1 MHSLSDLPP
10 LLSGNTFCVVGAC
23 KTNPLSKVWSGLWK
37 GDQIKEERMTCLE
50 LAEEAILVR
59 DNVPRPL
66 SWVESSCLW
75 HNYFYKA
82 REGTGQQGRR
92 SMSGSGKKKSTA
104 GSPVGTNWNRTQLE
118 VTLHAFQMP
127 PWNRFLVYLCK
138 GGTWNNSEI
147 TTTPWPRN
155 CDSPEPQCPC
165 WEEPHWSSPRRALT
179 TASEDPW
186 DPCIVGKG
194 CAYKYFPER
203 WLLAF
208 IKFRW
213 HL

>member
-1 MHSLSDLPP
+1 MRKYIL
-10 LLSGNTFCVVGAC
+10 
-23 KTNPLSKVWSGLWK
+23 TNPCIFPLHNVGPVVPQPAWELEETSIHKLCILSLTCLHFWVVTHSVWLVPVKQILSKVWSGLWE
-37 GDQIKEERMTCLE
+37 GDQIEEERMNCLE

-75 HNYFYKA
+75 QNYFYKA

-127 PWNRFLVYLCK
+127 PWNRFLLYLCK

-155 CDSPEPQCPC
+155 CDSPEPPC
-165 WEEPHWSSPRRALT
+165 ACWGVPHWS
-179 TASEDPW
+179 
-186 DPCIVGKG
+186 
-194 CAYKYFPER
+194 
-203 WLLAF
+203 
-208 IKFRW
+208 
-213 HL
+213 